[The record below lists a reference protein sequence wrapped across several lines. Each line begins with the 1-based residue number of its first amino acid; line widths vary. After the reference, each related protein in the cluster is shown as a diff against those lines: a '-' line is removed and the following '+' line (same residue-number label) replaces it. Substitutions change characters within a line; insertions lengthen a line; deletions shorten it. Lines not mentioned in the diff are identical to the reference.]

1 MAVILG
7 RCEGVVIIELVAV
20 ILEMNQF
27 NGVNGC
33 PTCLNPGVRTVSQYY
48 PPDDTYDLR
57 TNESVVKNA
66 EDAEKSKTVVQGI
79 KGKSPLTGLVNLV
92 SDIPID
98 YMHCVLEGVTK
109 WLLER
114 WLHSCNHASPF
125 YIGIQVKQIDKDLQC
140 QRPPHDFAR
149 APRSLERHRKHWKA
163 NEL

>member
-1 MAVILG
+1 
-7 RCEGVVIIELVAV
+7 
-20 ILEMNQF
+20 MNQF

-48 PPDDTYDLR
+48 PPDDTYDLH

-92 SDIPID
+92 SDI
-98 YMHCVLEGVTK
+98 GVTK

-114 WLHSCNHASPF
+114 WLNSCNHASPF
-125 YIGIQVKQIDKDLQC
+125 YIGIQVKMTDKDLLC
-140 QRPPHDFAR
+140 QRLPQDFAR

-163 NEL
+163 MNYETGSFITHFHYLKIN